1 MWTIFIAQQSRYGKN
16 AVVQSSSV
24 PSDPLCL
31 RCGYNLRGLDAEKVC
46 PECGLG
52 VARSLDPRSEFHRG
66 RPIWLNRL
74 AAGARLL
81 LTTQIGVLVLLFSLV
96 LGSSQFGGLVSTWA
110 IIAILCLFAVMHC
123 VALLLLT
130 WPENRFER
138 RQPGNRLRVLLR
150 LWAWNAPIIVLLMG
164 TARWFRTEDW
174 VYAIAGAVSL
184 LAPCWALTFI
194 YLRRLALR
202 ALDPS
207 LAEHCA
213 IVGCGMAASI
223 AGPYVFSWG
232 QYVGLTD
239 NMVMLTIGF
248 AIVVANFLFVIW
260 STYLLILFTIA
271 FGKAAHLARKS
282 WEDADAAA
290 ATK

>member
-1 MWTIFIAQQSRYGKN
+1 MWTIFIVQRSRYGKN
-16 AVVQSSSV
+16 AVVQSLAV

-81 LTTQIGVLVLLFSLV
+81 LTTQIGVLVLLFSFIFASPYLER
-96 LGSSQFGGLVSTWA
+96 LLSTWA
-110 IIAILCLFAVMHC
+110 IIAILGLFAVMHC

-138 RQPGNRLRVLLR
+138 RQLGNRLRILLR
-150 LWAWNAPIIVLLMG
+150 VWAWNAPMIVLLMV
-164 TARWFRTEDW
+164 AAKWFHTVDW
-174 VYAIAGAVSL
+174 IYAFAGAAFL
-184 LAPCWALTFI
+184 LAPCWALTFL
-194 YLRRLALR
+194 YLCRLALR
-202 ALDPS
+202 ALDPG

-213 IVGCGMAASI
+213 IVGCGMAIAI
-223 AGPYVFSWG
+223 AGPFGYALEQEFGHV
-232 QYVGLTD
+232 D
-239 NMVMLTIGF
+239 NMVMLTIFFGILI
-248 AIVVANFLFVIW
+248 AIFLFVIW

-271 FGKAAHLARKS
+271 FGKAAVLARKS
-282 WEDADAAA
+282 WEEADAAA
-290 ATK
+290 ATE